1 MVSLGRL
8 RNDRKTAKCL
18 RQDFWRAARI
28 LEFRKA
34 TYRVAAAVVGCI
46 ISRVVTALKGGFALS
61 MARCARAGRSR
72 GTSAASRS
80 TFWRDHLVEAS
91 KRPSE
96 NAVTNKRSNSNE
108 AINMS
113 DHLVEVCKS
122 VVSGDVEPPSEHEL
136 VAEIKKLAN
145 APTKPGETS
154 AAAFTRLY
162 TSQDDDGLVL
172 RKAVQLCKRAN
183 GFPV

>member
-1 MVSLGRL
+1 MH
-8 RNDRKTAKCL
+8 DAH
-18 RQDFWRAARI
+18 
-28 LEFRKA
+28 
-34 TYRVAAAVVGCI
+34 
-46 ISRVVTALKGGFALS
+46 
-61 MARCARAGRSR
+61 GRSFARER
-72 GTSAASRS
+72 GEPLDVLA
-80 TFWRDHLVEAS
+80 DHLVEAS

-96 NAVTNKRSNSNE
+96 NAVTNKRNSNE

-145 APTKPGETS
+145 ASRRPGETS

>member
-1 MVSLGRL
+1 MFRWA
-8 RNDRKTAKCL
+8 DYEMIAKP
-18 RQDFWRAARI
+18 QSVYAKIFGVPPEY
-28 LEFRKA
+28 EFRKA
-34 TYRVAAAVVGCI
+34 TYRGGSGRRLHHI
-46 ISRVVTALKGGFALS
+46 EGLTREEALHFLMHDAH
-61 MARCARAGRSR
+61 GRSFARER
-72 GTSAASRS
+72 GEPLDVLA
-80 TFWRDHLVEAS
+80 DHLVEAS

-96 NAVTNKRSNSNE
+96 NAVTNKRNSNE

-145 APTKPGETS
+145 ASRRPGETS